1 MEKRKQTFKKLI
13 WLIAILQIIFSV
25 YCIGNLLK
33 EKEQISFTEDTLNI
47 SGGNFDKAGVYSVN
61 SESGVAG
68 ENCLVAGPLCLK
80 SGVYQVSFMYQTD
93 VEQVTSVKDESVGY
107 RKLYA
112 NAVSL
117 YPTSQMK
124 ECTYRFTLLEDTETL
139 NIAIKYTGNGTL
151 QVSDVF
157 LMHTRQEYSM
167 LLLMT
172 AFLFA
177 CIEFAVF
184 YFGYLGKKL
193 LKEDRQIAFGL
204 GVVAII
210 ASVPLFVDYVIWGD
224 DLFFHL
230 ARIEGIAQGWQNGV
244 FPVRMHGYMMEGM
257 GYPTSIMYGDVFVW
271 FAAFLRYVGFDLAVA
286 YNGYIL
292 FINVMTI
299 LLSYIS
305 FKHIFEDKYI
315 GLWCSALYTLSL
327 YRMYNVYV
335 RSAIGEYTAMMLWP
349 VICWGLVRVLSD
361 DIDVVKERK
370 TMWILAAGYM
380 GVLYCH
386 ILSLEMVIVFTVL
399 ICLVCYKR
407 FFRKETFITFT
418 KAAILAIALSVWF
431 IVPFLDYTLN
441 VDMKVFHV
449 GNPIQVLGLYILQLF
464 WAFPWSG
471 TLSYMYQSGMQDVKA
486 YGLGIG
492 FVFVVVAFVYI
503 ILLKRQELKS
513 QKIYSETKI
522 SAGIGI
528 VACFMSLCIFPWDAL
543 SEMSSLLQS
552 MIYALQFPY
561 RLLSVATIALT
572 VLAGC
577 VFTLFRDNMG
587 KIRTSAY
594 AVCTLLLT
602 VLSSLFFI
610 EDDLQHTSWLD
621 LREVACLGTQRVG
634 NGEYLPYEM
643 DTEIL
648 ACFEPS
654 TSKHIVLEKYEKKNC
669 GADISCINDDV
680 QEGFIECGLVYYPG
694 YEARV
699 VSSGEKLTI
708 SSGDN
713 HMLRVIVPADFEG
726 EIRIDFTGRMI
737 WEIADIISACL
748 WILCIV
754 YGGYVLYKRR
764 KIKIVSLGKDYHE
777 NNKIS

>member
-33 EKEQISFTEDTLNI
+33 EKEQIVFTEDSLNI
-47 SGGNFDKAGVYSVN
+47 CGGGFDKDGIYSVN
-61 SESGVAG
+61 EENGVED

-80 SGVYQVSFMYQTD
+80 PGVYQVSLWYQTD
-93 VEQVTSVKDESVGY
+93 SEQATSVKDESIGY

-117 YPTSQMK
+117 YPNATMQ
-124 ECTYRFTLLEDTETL
+124 ECTYRFTLLEETEEL
-139 NIAIKYTGNGTL
+139 KVSIKYTGNGTL
-151 QVSDVF
+151 NVKDVT
-157 LMHTRQEYSM
+157 LVHTRQEYSM
-167 LLLMT
+167 LLFVTLL
-172 AFLFA
+172 LFA
-177 CIEFAVF
+177 VIEYVF
-184 YFGYLGKKL
+184 IYFGYLGKKL
-193 LKEDRQIAFGL
+193 SKEKKQILFGL
-204 GVVAII
+204 GITAII
-210 ASVPLFVDYVIWGD
+210 ASMPLFVDYVIRGD
-224 DLFFHL
+224 DFYFHL
-230 ARIEGIAQGWQNGV
+230 ARMEGIAQGWQNGM
-244 FPVRMHGYMMEGM
+244 FPVRMHGYMMDGM

-286 YNGYIL
+286 YGGYIL
-292 FINVMTI
+292 FINVLTI
-299 LLSYIS
+299 VISYVS
-305 FKHIFEDKYI
+305 FKNIFRDNYI
-315 GLWCSALYTLSL
+315 GLWSSALYSLSL
-327 YRMYNVYV
+327 YRLYNVYV
-335 RSAIGEYTAMMLWP
+335 RSAIGEYTAMMFWP
-349 VICWGLVRVLSD
+349 IICWGLVRVLSD

-370 TMWILAAGYM
+370 TMWILTAGYM

-386 ILSLEMVIVFTVL
+386 ILSLEMVIVFTIL

-407 FFRKETFITFT
+407 FFRKETFITFI
-418 KAAILAIALSVWF
+418 KAAILAIALSIWF
-431 IVPFLDYTLN
+431 IIPFLDYTLN

-449 GNPIQVLGLYILQLF
+449 GNPIQVLGLYVLQLF
-464 WAFPWSG
+464 WPFPWSG
-471 TLSYMYQSGMQDVKA
+471 AYSYMYQSGMQNVKA

-492 FVFVVVAFVYI
+492 FILVVVAFLYI
-503 ILLKRQELKS
+503 VMLKRRELKA
-513 QKIYSETKI
+513 QRFYSIAKI
-522 SAGIGI
+522 SMGIGI
-528 VACFMSLCIFPWDAL
+528 GACAMSLCIFPWDAIAEY
-543 SEMSSLLQS
+543 SELLRS

-572 VLAGC
+572 VSAGC
-577 VFTLFRDNMG
+577 IFILFRNSMGTKWTNCYAICIMLFTLG
-587 KIRTSAY
+587 ASI
-594 AVCTLLLT
+594 
-602 VLSSLFFI
+602 FFM
-610 EDDLQHTSWLD
+610 EDDLQHTSWTD
-621 LREVACLGTQRVG
+621 IREIACLGTQRVG

-654 TSKHIVLEKYEKKNC
+654 TSKHIALEKYEKKNC
-669 GADISCINDDV
+669 GVDISCENNGA

-737 WEIADIISACL
+737 WKIADIISACL
-748 WILCIV
+748 WILCIA
-754 YGGYVLYKRR
+754 YGGYGLYKRR